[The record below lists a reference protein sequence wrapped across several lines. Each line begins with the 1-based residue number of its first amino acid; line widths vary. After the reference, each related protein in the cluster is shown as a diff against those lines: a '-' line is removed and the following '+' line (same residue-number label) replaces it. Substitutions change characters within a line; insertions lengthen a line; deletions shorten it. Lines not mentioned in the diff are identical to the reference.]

1 MTPNVKDYT
10 TEELE
15 RLTTLHEQCSQ
26 VQMGEYVCFCQPEIY
41 LRICQPEIY
50 LRTEA
55 ALARMGS
62 LVRSNGAH
70 ALLSATSCDLIR
82 RVRSFTDPTE
92 LDPPQ
97 EAMLAELKRRKE
109 PPISNKTH
117 AGRRVRHV
125 FNGKTGI
132 VASTSL
138 RAAMDAYWPSTAD
151 DEVAWVCD
159 AGRAQGC
166 CASQLELLHD

>member
-15 RLTTLHEQCSQ
+15 RLTTLEDGKEVRQ
-26 VQMGEYVCFCQPEIY
+26 GEYVMFGNP
-41 LRICQPEIY
+41 LLPPKVY
-50 LRTEA
+50 LRTDKA
-55 ALARMGS
+55 TDTHGS
-62 LVRSNGAH
+62 LVCSDGA
-70 ALLSATSCDLIR
+70 LTTMGSVSYWPVR

-97 EAMLAELKRRKE
+97 EVMLAELKRRKE
-109 PPISNKTH
+109 PRISNATH
-117 AGRRVRHV
+117 AGRRVRYV
-125 FNGKTGI
+125 YNGKTGI

-138 RAAMDAYWPSTAD
+138 RAAMDAYWPCTAK

-159 AGRAQGC
+159 AGRVRGC
-166 CASQLELLHD
+166 RAAALELLHD

>member
-1 MTPNVKDYT
+1 MTPNVRNYT

-26 VQMGEYVCFCQPEIY
+26 VQMGEYVCF
-41 LRICQPEIY
+41 CQPEIY

-97 EAMLAELKRRKE
+97 EVMLAELKRRKE
-109 PPISNKTH
+109 PPISNATH
-117 AGRRVRHV
+117 AGRRVRTIW
-125 FNGKTGI
+125 GREGI
-132 VASTSL
+132 IVNMGVK
-138 RAAMDAYWPSTAD
+138 AAFDLKWPTTAG
-151 DEVAWVCD
+151 DEIAWVGD
-159 AGRAQGC
+159 DGGAYGSPADM
-166 CASQLELLHD
+166 LELLHD

>member
-15 RLTTLHEQCSQ
+15 RLTTLTDMS
-26 VQMGEYVCFCQPEIY
+26 MRTGEYVINTLDEARTTRRNE
-41 LRICQPEIY
+41 RIWLMTQQKDEPK
-50 LRTEA
+50 LVQGNGHTGTRTA
-55 ALARMGS
+55 WPA
-62 LVRSNGAH
+62 
-70 ALLSATSCDLIR
+70 R
-82 RVRSFTDPTE
+82 RVTSFTDPTE

-97 EAMLAELKRRKE
+97 EVMLAELKRRKE
-109 PPISNKTH
+109 PPISNATH
-117 AGRRVRHV
+117 AGRRVRYV
-125 FNGKTGI
+125 YNGKTGI

-138 RAAMDAYWPSTAD
+138 RAAMDAYWPCTAK

-166 CASQLELLHD
+166 RAAALELLHD